1 MKTLATIGDNCVDIY
16 PQLNKA
22 FSGGNAVNVAVYCTR
37 YGIQPGCITW
47 VGDDDYGT
55 KLKQD
60 LARMGVDISHVH
72 TKHGV
77 TAQTQVEL
85 HDNDRVFGDYTE
97 GVMADFAL
105 SEEDYAWLAQYDIV
119 HAAIWG
125 HAEDAF
131 PQLHAAGKLTAFDF
145 SDKWDSP
152 LWQTLVPHLDF
163 AFASAPQED
172 EALRLKMKA
181 IVARGAGVVIV
192 TLGENGNQICDF
204 NSEKG
209 LQAAEAIRAI
219 CNHPA
224 YTSGDD
230 TVLQGGMGD
239 AICAGISGTWVA
251 AAMKEKLGDNYAAAK
266 LPTFTVD
273 GEQVQMGSFLG
284 CKILG
289 VNTQTQHP
297 VEAMELAEYLTSED
311 AQIRRYEVRGY
322 GPSNLNAAASEE
334 VSADVALSALA
345 AQSEFGVSQHV
356 LGTFWTPAEAFG
368 AELEAHSEADLQTLL
383 DQFVSQVTAQ

>member
-1 MKTLATIGDNCVDIY
+1 MRDESSLATIGDNCVDIY

-145 SDKWDSP
+145 SDKWTARSGGHWCRISILP
-152 LWQTLVPHLDF
+152 LPPH
-163 AFASAPQED
+163 
-172 EALRLKMKA
+172 
-181 IVARGAGVVIV
+181 AR
-192 TLGENGNQICDF
+192 
-204 NSEKG
+204 
-209 LQAAEAIRAI
+209 
-219 CNHPA
+219 
-224 YTSGDD
+224 
-230 TVLQGGMGD
+230 
-239 AICAGISGTWVA
+239 
-251 AAMKEKLGDNYAAAK
+251 
-266 LPTFTVD
+266 
-273 GEQVQMGSFLG
+273 
-284 CKILG
+284 
-289 VNTQTQHP
+289 
-297 VEAMELAEYLTSED
+297 
-311 AQIRRYEVRGY
+311 RR
-322 GPSNLNAAASEE
+322 SAASEDE
-334 VSADVALSALA
+334 SDCCPWRRNSDCHA
-345 AQSEFGVSQHV
+345 G
-356 LGTFWTPAEAFG
+356 
-368 AELEAHSEADLQTLL
+368 
-383 DQFVSQVTAQ
+383 

>member
-172 EALRLKMKA
+172 ETLRLKMKA
-181 IVARGAGVVIV
+181 IVARGAGTVIV
-192 TLGENGNQICDF
+192 TLGSIMSATDRYSHQLLYATVRQRLLDDIAQGVYQAGQQIPTENELCTQYNVSRITIRKAISDLVAGGVLIRWQG
-204 NSEKG
+204 KG
-209 LQAAEAIRAI
+209 TFVQSQKVENALL
-219 CNHPA
+219 
-224 YTSGDD
+224 TVSG
-230 TVLQGGMGD
+230 
-239 AICAGISGTWVA
+239 
-251 AAMKEKLGDNYAAAK
+251 
-266 LPTFTVD
+266 FTD
-273 GEQVQMGSFLG
+273 
-284 CKILG
+284 
-289 VNTQTQHP
+289 
-297 VEAMELAEYLTSED
+297 
-311 AQIRRYEVRGY
+311 
-322 GPSNLNAAASEE
+322 
-334 VSADVALSALA
+334 
-345 AQSEFGVSQHV
+345 FGVSQGKATKEKVIEQERVSAAPFCEKLNIPGNSEVFHLCRV
-356 LGTFWTPAEAFG
+356 MYLDKEPLFIDSSWIPLRSEERFSRNAE
-368 AELEAHSEADLQTLL
+368 T
-383 DQFVSQVTAQ
+383 

>member
-37 YGIQPGCITW
+37 YGIQPGCITWVGDDDYGIQPGCITWVGDDDYGIQPGCITW

-181 IVARGAGVVIV
+181 IVARGAGTVIV
-192 TLGENGNQICDF
+192 TLGENGSIAWDGAQF
-204 NSEKG
+204 WR
-209 LQAAEAIRAI
+209 QAPEPVTVIDTMGA
-219 CNHPA
+219 
-224 YTSGDD
+224 GDSFIAGFLCGWSAGM
-230 TVLQGGMGD
+230 TLPQAMAQGT
-239 AICAGISGTWVA
+239 AC
-251 AAMKEKLGDNYAAAK
+251 AAK
-266 LPTFTVD
+266 TI
-273 GEQVQMGSFLG
+273 QY
-284 CKILG
+284 
-289 VNTQTQHP
+289 H
-297 VEAMELAEYLTSED
+297 
-311 AQIRRYEVRGY
+311 
-322 GPSNLNAAASEE
+322 
-334 VSADVALSALA
+334 
-345 AQSEFGVSQHV
+345 
-356 LGTFWTPAEAFG
+356 G
-368 AELEAHSEADLQTLL
+368 AW
-383 DQFVSQVTAQ
+383 